1 LKDDSKLDVWSHIET
16 IHPRNRLVLLGAS
29 NLTRAFSMVV
39 RFARKRI
46 QGPLFIH
53 AAMGLGRSYGQES
66 RFLEKKSLGIF
77 LCGIWDA
84 LEQEKKIPTTAIVTD
99 IGNDLAYEVPVKT
112 VVEWVEAC
120 LDRLE
125 LVGANIVLSDL
136 PMSTLREVGAVRY
149 RIFRTVLFPYCRLSW
164 KEMLNRAEQLSERL
178 HEISKTRNMPIFIG
192 KKEWHGLDPIH
203 PRRSA
208 LRQQWQELFALAGV
222 ELKEKSNSENHF
234 LLTRYLRNL
243 RPESWSQFSITRHSK
258 QPCGR
263 LHDGTTIELY

>member
-1 LKDDSKLDVWSHIET
+1 LFDNEKLDVWSHFET
-16 IHPRNRLVLLGAS
+16 QTQRNRIVLLGAS
-29 NLTRAFSMVV
+29 NLTRAFPTVV
-39 RFARKRI
+39 ASALASFER
-46 QGPLFIH
+46 PLSIVS
-53 AAMGLGRSYGQES
+53 AMGFGRSYGQVS
-66 RFLEKKSLGIF
+66 SFFPKKNLGIF
-77 LCGIWDA
+77 QTKIWSNLQRDS
-84 LEQEKKIPTTAIVTD
+84 QTPTTAFVTD

-243 RPESWSQFSITRHSK
+243 RPASWSQFSITRHSK